1 MDLIEKSP
9 NEGDNNGGSPWA
21 LISICPVAL
30 QRKLGHSTSDR
41 GHQALR
47 YRYKYILTYCII
59 FTMAIVI
66 KYKLLRA
73 DHPGH
78 RFQSLQKHFSSR

>member
-47 YRYKYILTYCII
+47 CRSEFII
-59 FTMAIVI
+59 ALCSRISTP
-66 KYKLLRA
+66 YLL
-73 DHPGH
+73 
-78 RFQSLQKHFSSR
+78 KK